1 MSNVDVDDPVGARI
15 TRILDAKRR
24 DNAEVLSALRV
35 AQDAWERLNKEVDT
49 TIGQEF
55 DLLASERDAVLAAR
69 DRLQTPDDQPTE
81 NGFVFAGRVFDNA
94 TKVGLPQVL
103 VRIVRDR
110 DVESDPIAT
119 AITDAAGA
127 YRAIVPREQFDPT
140 GGASALRV
148 EAIQAGATKPFAA
161 QRLQLVMGP
170 GQSQQVDLPVKQTR
184 GLSGNVAAGEAARD
198 SIDETVAAVEK
209 RLESMKA
216 AHTATTRFADLT
228 RDGLKELS
236 EAIAGEPPP
245 LDVRPQPEPQPQ
257 PEPVPTPTPE
267 PEPAPEPV
275 PEPQPEPRSTP
286 LEKVPGIGD
295 ALAAKLRDAGIPDAE
310 TLVRTPFE
318 KVAAIVGEA
327 TAKKIIRSAEKL
339 LSQG

>member
-1 MSNVDVDDPVGARI
+1 MSNIDVDDPVGARI
-15 TRILDAKRR
+15 ARILDAKRR
-24 DNAEVLSALRV
+24 DNAEVLSALKV
-35 AQDAWERLNKEVDT
+35 AEDAWERLNKEVDT

-69 DRLQTPDDQPTE
+69 DRLETPDDQPIE
-81 NGFVFAGRVFDNA
+81 KAFVFAGRVFDNA

-103 VRIVRDR
+103 VRVVRDR
-110 DVESDPIAT
+110 DVETEPIASG
-119 AITDAAGA
+119 ITDAAGA
-127 YRAIVPREQFDPT
+127 YRAIVPPEEFDQT
-140 GGASALRV
+140 GAATALRV
-148 EAIQAGATKPFAA
+148 EAIQAGADKPFTAK
-161 QRLQLVMGP
+161 RLQLVLGP

-236 EAIAGEPPP
+236 EAIASEPPP
-245 LDVRPQPEPQPQ
+245 LDVQPQ
-257 PEPVPTPTPE
+257 PEPTPEPEPEPTPE
-267 PEPAPEPV
+267 PEPAPEPE
-275 PEPQPEPRSTP
+275 PEPVPEPRSTP

-318 KVAAIVGEA
+318 KVADIVGEA
-327 TAKKIIRSAEKL
+327 TAKKTIRSAENL
-339 LSQG
+339 LREG

>member
-1 MSNVDVDDPVGARI
+1 VDIDDPVAARI
-15 TRILDAKRR
+15 ARILDAKRR
-24 DNAEVLSALRV
+24 DNAEVVSALKV
-35 AQDAWERLNKEVDT
+35 AEDAWERLNKEVDT

-69 DRLQTPDDQPTE
+69 DRLETPDDQPIE
-81 NGFVFAGRVFDNA
+81 KAFVFAGRVFDNA

-103 VRIVRDR
+103 VRVVRDR
-110 DVESDPIAT
+110 DLESDPLAT

-127 YRAIVPREQFDPT
+127 YRAVVPPEQFDPA

-148 EAIQAGATKPFAA
+148 EALQAGATKPFAS
-161 QRLQLVMGP
+161 QRLEIVMRP
-170 GQSQQVDLPVKQTR
+170 GQSQQVDLPVKQIR

-228 RDGLKELS
+228 RDGLRELS
-236 EAIAGEPPP
+236 EAIASEPPP
-245 LDVRPQPEPQPQ
+245 LDVVPQPEPLPQ

-267 PEPAPEPV
+267 PVPPPEPEPEPV
-275 PEPQPEPRSTP
+275 PEPRSTP

-318 KVAAIVGEA
+318 KVADIVGEA
-327 TAKKIIRSAEKL
+327 TATKIIRSAEKL
-339 LSQG
+339 LRDG